1 MKTHTYIRL
10 FSAALAVSLVGG
22 AILTQAAPAPKT
34 CRARRAVKHV
44 TAKLHARKT
53 ANKAQAPYKAP
64 AQDHAAQ
71 GVPALPAG
79 PAAAYAPPVVDQD
92 SFRRID
98 KSVDLAKTGDEA
110 AGRGDWPQATTSYQQ
125 ALDLWPDNS
134 TALYGLGKAA
144 DAAGDTA
151 SAVRYYRTATFAD
164 NSPHTKWNTQTKD
177 IARLMEFVLL
187 LNKVGQQAEAL
198 AVYRRAAHL
207 LNYQDADTNGG
218 KPYLDVLLPEF
229 GNSPS
234 EWAFTPQRM
243 EAMALVGIAYERED
257 FDHKLAQV
265 ELQKAID
272 LAPDSPVP
280 YFYKGR
286 NLIRAAGHRR
296 EALEDFHTAAQ
307 LGDEDTKAAADKG
320 LKDWNVEHDAKVE
333 QDREDLQRKQAAQ
346 RK

>member
-1 MKTHTYIRL
+1 MQPRSL
-10 FSAALAVSLVGG
+10 SVALAVTLAYSTP
-22 AILTQAAPAPKT
+22 LTQSALAAKAHTAHRAAKHIPAAHPKHTPAAHPAPVG
-34 CRARRAVKHV
+34 AG
-44 TAKLHARKT
+44 
-53 ANKAQAPYKAP
+53 QGG
-64 AQDHAAQ
+64 
-71 GVPALPAG
+71 GVPNRTPEEMQELSDTLNTWDNSIALSKQG
-79 PAAAYAPPVVDQD
+79 DAAA
-92 SFRRID
+92 
-98 KSVDLAKTGDEA
+98 KG
-110 AGRGDWPQATTSYQQ
+110 GDWARAQTYYQQ
-125 ALDLWPDNS
+125 ALGVWPDNS
-134 TALYGLGKAA
+134 TALYGLGKCA

-151 SAVRYYRTATFAD
+151 SAVRYYRTATFSD
-164 NSPHTKWNTQTKD
+164 NSPHTKWNTQTND
-177 IARLMEFVLL
+177 VARLMEFVLL
-187 LNKVGQQAEAL
+187 LNKAGQEPEAL

-243 EAMALVGIAYERED
+243 EAMAYVGHAYERED

-280 YFYKGR
+280 YFYRGR
-286 NLIRAAGHRR
+286 SIIRAAGHRR

-307 LGDEDTKAAADKG
+307 LGDDNTKAAADKG

-333 QDREDLQRKQAAQ
+333 QDREDLAKKQAAQ